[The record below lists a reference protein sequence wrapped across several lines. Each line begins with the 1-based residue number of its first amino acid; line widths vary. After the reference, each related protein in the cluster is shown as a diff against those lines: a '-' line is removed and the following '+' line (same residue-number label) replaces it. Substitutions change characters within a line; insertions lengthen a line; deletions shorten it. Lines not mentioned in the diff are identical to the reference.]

1 MPGDLGVNYVPLL
14 EKQLEIYAIPR
25 GEARFQEYISTVV
38 DITGENVDTFPLV
51 AMNPMG
57 KEHCSELLAVYLGL
71 NAEETAREEILNWPL
86 NVELDKDTLKVS
98 LVLVDDA
105 HGGWTNRIDY
115 EYKVRTTLAAV
126 LNKYHWLSV
135 MLWTSE
141 TPSEK
146 LVRESVRGM
155 LARAEY
161 VLKHD
166 DPKNLREILTQ
177 EEYIQRKS
185 GLTYKKWS
193 AEDLEYTHSV
203 IAPHLESDKMPVVV
217 AALFGDAGAAALGY
231 SPLGLEANAGLQ
243 LAVSQSS
250 TAIHLP

>member
-25 GEARFQEYISTVV
+25 GEARFQEYISAVV

-71 NAEETAREEILNWPL
+71 NAEETAHEEILNWPL
-86 NVELDKDTLKVS
+86 NVGSDRDTLKVS

-115 EYKVRTTLAAV
+115 ECKVRTTLAAV

-161 VLKHD
+161 VLKHG

-177 EEYIQRKS
+177 EGYVQNKS
-185 GLTYKKWS
+185 EVHHEILSG
-193 AEDLEYTHSV
+193 EEVEYTRNV
-203 IAPHLESDKMPVVV
+203 LEPHFETDKMSVVV
-217 AALFGDAGAAALGY
+217 AALFGDAGAASLGY
-231 SPLGLEANAGLQ
+231 PPLGLEANAGLR

-250 TAIHLP
+250 TAVHLP